1 MKNWQIGSSAESILG
16 AGIHDGMPQGDVLH
30 GGHAG
35 SQGLCEM
42 PPRTPRP
49 ALMIRCWQPDG
60 YPWVTRQACAL
71 HTFKVRGNPGAGCGE

>member
-1 MKNWQIGSSAESILG
+1 MENWQTGSRGKSIPA
-16 AGIHDGMPQGDVLH
+16 AGFHDGMPQGDVRH

-49 ALMIRCWQPDG
+49 ALMIRRWQPDG
-60 YPWVTRQACAL
+60 YSLVAPSCLRIATLRDTR
-71 HTFKVRGNPGAGCGE
+71 